1 MKGKNSLFIVIGVIV
16 LVILLIVGSA
26 VGKYNSIVS
35 SEEKVTASLSDID
48 TQLQRRA
55 DLIPNL
61 VNTVK
66 GYMKHEEKV
75 IESVTDAREKLN
87 SASSLEDKEKANKE
101 LSNAIKQLYVIVE
114 NYPDLKANTNFI
126 ALQDEI
132 AGSENRVA
140 VARKNYN
147 DAVNTYNSMI
157 KRFPDNIIASMFGFE
172 KKEYYE
178 ADEESKDVPNVS
190 FDE

>member
-101 LSNAIKQLYVIVE
+101 LSNAINQLYVIVE

>member
-66 GYMKHEEKV
+66 GYIKHEEKV

-101 LSNAIKQLYVIVE
+101 LSNAINQLYVIVE

-172 KKEYYE
+172 KKEYFE

>member
-1 MKGKNSLFIVIGVIV
+1 MKKTKNVILIILLVVVIFIVGVV
-16 LVILLIVGSA
+16 ASGVGA
-26 VGKYNSIVS
+26 YNSIVG
-35 SEEKVTASLSDID
+35 SEENVNKALSNID

-66 GYMKHEEKV
+66 GYMKHEQDIIDSITE
-75 IESVTDAREKLN
+75 ARQNLVN
-87 SASSLEDKEKANKE
+87 ASTLEDKDQANKA
-101 LSNAIKQLYVIVE
+101 LTDAINQLYIVVE

-140 VARKNYN
+140 VARKDYNEAVNNYN
-147 DAVNTYNSMI
+147 TMI
-157 KRFPDNIIASMFGFE
+157 KRFPNNLIASMFGFE
-172 KKEYYE
+172 SKEYFQ
-178 ADEESKDVPNVS
+178 ADSDANEVPEVS
-190 FDE
+190 FD

>member
-87 SASSLEDKEKANKE
+87 SASSLEDKGKANKE
-101 LSNAIKQLYVIVE
+101 LSNAINQLYVIVE

>member
-16 LVILLIVGSA
+16 LVVLLIVGSA

-101 LSNAIKQLYVIVE
+101 LSNAINQLYVIVE

-172 KKEYYE
+172 KKEYFE